1 MGFDAA
7 HAISALSKLRI
18 DAGADINQPDAKGR
32 VALQYLSYQPSQAD
46 GPGHGPTV

>member
-18 DAGADINQPDAKGR
+18 DAGADINQPDAKAGWR
-32 VALQYLSYQPSQAD
+32 SSILSAIPS
-46 GPGHGPTV
+46 